1 MWGGSATNEQTWEK
15 SQNFAKQQDPV
26 KKLPI
31 KQSPTKAIF
40 KEFKIILTEERG
52 KIKQIT
58 VSLSTNHN

>member
-40 KEFKIILTEERG
+40 KEF
-52 KIKQIT
+52 
-58 VSLSTNHN
+58 